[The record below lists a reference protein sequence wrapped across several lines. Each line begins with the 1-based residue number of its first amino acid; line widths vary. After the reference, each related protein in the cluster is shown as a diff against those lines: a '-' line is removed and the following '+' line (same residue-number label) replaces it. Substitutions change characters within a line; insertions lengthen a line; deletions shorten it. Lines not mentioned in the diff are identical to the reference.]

1 MKRKVTDV
9 IAVAAVILVLVIV
22 IFSCRNTY
30 TDYFETL
37 GIWDL
42 VRGDEKPSE
51 EKTID
56 GCTYKFYDGI
66 CLVYGEANVFMR
78 AEIIDG
84 KYSLE
89 KGIKVGSDRKDV
101 EKAFKDKTKIKD
113 LEENEFGF
121 LETDFIWVEFT
132 FDKDEKVDKIMIYQG
147 P

>member
-9 IAVAAVILVLVIV
+9 IAAAAVLLVLVIV
-22 IFSCRNTY
+22 VFSCRHTY

-42 VRGDEKPSE
+42 MRGDEKPSE

-56 GCTYKFYDGI
+56 GYTYKYYDGI
-66 CLVYGEANVFMR
+66 CLVYDKANVFMR
-78 AEIIDG
+78 AEITDG

-89 KGIKVGSDRKDV
+89 KGIKVGSERKDV
-101 EKAFKDKTKIKD
+101 EKAFKNKTKIKD

-121 LETDFIWVEFT
+121 LETDFIWVEFA
-132 FDKDEKVDKIMIYQG
+132 FDKDEKVNKIKIYQG